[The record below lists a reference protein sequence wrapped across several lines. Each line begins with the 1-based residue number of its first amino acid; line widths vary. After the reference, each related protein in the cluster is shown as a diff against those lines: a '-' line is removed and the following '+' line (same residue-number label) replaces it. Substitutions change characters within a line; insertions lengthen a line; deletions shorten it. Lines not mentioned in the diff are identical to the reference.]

1 MLRVSVNGQPPQE
14 ASLVVLYDQGVPIAA
29 AIDQK
34 STIFFCDAAR
44 DLPELTNLLK
54 ILGVQFDQGSVV
66 VDAKTKEALQC
77 MRSKL
82 GT

>member
-14 ASLVVLYDQGVPIAA
+14 ANSVVLYDQDVPIAA
-29 AIDQK
+29 AVDQK

-44 DLPELTNLLK
+44 DLPELSNLLR
-54 ILGVQFDQGSVV
+54 ILGVQFNQNTISV
-66 VDAKTKEALQC
+66 DTKTKEALQC

-82 GT
+82 GI